1 MDQEQIVECCR
12 EIWRNTLGLDLNAPG
27 GADAN
32 APSTSPDEAR
42 LAAYV
47 KISGDWKGAVLLE
60 CPESVTR
67 HASAMLFEVDA
78 DEMPKQEMQDAVDE
92 LVRMLGKSLQQ
103 IIAPAGKT
111 SSPRPTEEG
120 LETPALSG
128 MRGVLELDMSCE
140 GRPIRVSV
148 LESVPVPAATS

>member
-1 MDQEQIVECCR
+1 MDQQQIVDRCR
-12 EIWRNTLGLDLNAPG
+12 EIWRNTLGLELTEPEA
-27 GADAN
+27 GADSAE
-32 APSTSPDEAR
+32 DR

-78 DEMPKQEMQDAVDE
+78 EEMAKQEMQDAVDE
-92 LVRMLGKSLQQ
+92 LARMLGKSLQQ
-103 IIAPAGKT
+103 LIAPSGKT
-111 SSPRPTEEG
+111 SSPRPTEDG

-128 MRGVLELDMSCE
+128 MRGVLELDLNCE

-148 LESVPVPAATS
+148 LESEPVPAATS